1 MVHKVGN
8 RQTLVSISIMEKE
21 GTLKGGGKVK
31 GGRKLTHEQNEY
43 IRKQAVKGW
52 LFAGRARAT
61 RI

>member
-1 MVHKVGN
+1 
-8 RQTLVSISIMEKE
+8 MEKE